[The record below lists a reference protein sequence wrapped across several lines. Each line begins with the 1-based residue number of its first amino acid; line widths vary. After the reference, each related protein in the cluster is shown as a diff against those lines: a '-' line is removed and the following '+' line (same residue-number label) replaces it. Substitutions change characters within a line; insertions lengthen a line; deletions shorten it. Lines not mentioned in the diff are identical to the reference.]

1 MRNLS
6 RLIKIAAQR
15 ITRNPYHALAA
26 FLVMFLTFF
35 VGGAFVLLSIGSNT
49 LIAYFES
56 RPQVTAFLKD
66 ATSPEKVKGIQN
78 NLAQTGVVSKTT
90 YISKEEALKIYQERN
105 KDEPILSEFVTAEI
119 LPASI
124 EVSTY
129 KLEDLAKAA
138 DILEKEA
145 SVEEV
150 VFQKNIV
157 ETLNA
162 WASTFRSVGGGVVAF
177 LLLTAFLITLIVTG
191 LNISLHQD
199 EIEIMKLV
207 GATVGYIRTPFIFEG
222 VFYGLLSSIAATG
235 FLWGIFTWATPALG
249 KIFSGV
255 PILPTSPLIF
265 LYLLVGEI
273 VVGAGIGVIGSLVAT
288 RKYLTI

>member
-66 ATSPEKVKGIQN
+66 DTSPEKVKGIQN

-138 DILEKEA
+138 DILENEA

-162 WASTFRSVGGGVVAF
+162 WASTFRTVGGGVVAF

-207 GATVGYIRTPFIFEG
+207 GATAGYIRTPFIFEG
-222 VFYGLLSSIAATG
+222 VFYGLLSSVVATG
-235 FLWGIFTWATPALG
+235 FLWAIFTWATPALE

-255 PILPTSPLIF
+255 PILPTNPLIF
-265 LYLLVGEI
+265 LYLLAGEI
-273 VVGAGIGVIGSLVAT
+273 VVGTSIGVVGSLVAT

>member
-6 RLIKIAAQR
+6 RLLKVAAKR
-15 ITRNPYHALAA
+15 ITRNPYQALAA
-26 FLVMFLTFF
+26 FLVMLLTFF
-35 VGGAFVLLSIGSNT
+35 VAGAFVLLSVGSNA

-66 ATSPEKVKGIQN
+66 DTTSEKVKEIQDR
-78 NLAQTGVVSKTT
+78 LLKTGVVSKTT
-90 YISKEEALKIYQERN
+90 YVSKEEALKIYKERN
-105 KDEPILSEFVTAEI
+105 KNEPILAEFVTAEI

-129 KLEDLAKAA
+129 KLEDLSKVA
-138 DILEKEA
+138 DTLQNEQA
-145 SVEEV
+145 VEEV
-150 VFQKNIV
+150 VYQKNIV
-157 ETLNA
+157 ETLSN
-162 WASTFRSVGGGVVAF
+162 WTRTLRLVGGGLVAF
-177 LLLTAFLITLIVTG
+177 LLLTTFLITLIVIG

-207 GATVGYIRTPFIFEG
+207 GATPGYIRLPFIFEG
-222 VFYGLLSSIAATG
+222 VFYGLFSGVVATA
-235 FLWGIFTWATPALG
+235 FLAVIFTWATPTLQ

-255 PILPTSPLIF
+255 PIMSAGPLVF

-273 VVGAGIGVIGSLVAT
+273 LIGTGIGVIGSFVAT
-288 RKYLTI
+288 RKYLKI

>member
-1 MRNLS
+1 MRNLT
-6 RLIKIAAQR
+6 RLFKIAIVR
-15 ITRNPYHALAA
+15 ITRNPYHTLAA

-35 VGGAFVLLSIGSNT
+35 VAGAFVLLSIGSNT

-66 ATSPEKVKGIQN
+66 GTSPEKVKGIQEG
-78 NLAQTGVVSKTT
+78 LAKTGVVSKTT

-105 KDEPILSEFVTAEI
+105 KNEPILSEFVTAEI

-129 KLEDLAKAA
+129 KLEDLSKAA
-138 DILEKEA
+138 DILKNEGA
-145 SVEEV
+145 VEEV

-157 ETLNA
+157 DTLNT
-162 WASTFRSVGGGVVAF
+162 WSDTFRKVGGSVVVF
-177 LLLTAFLITLIVTG
+177 LMLTTFLIMLIVIG

-207 GATVGYIRTPFIFEG
+207 GATAGYIRTPFIFEG
-222 VFYGLLSSIAATG
+222 VFYGLLSSVVATG
-235 FLWGIFTWATPALG
+235 FLWAIFTWATPALE

-255 PILPTSPLIF
+255 PILPGSPLIF

-273 VVGAGIGVIGSLVAT
+273 VVGTSIGVIGSLVAT
-288 RKYLTI
+288 RKYLSI

>member
-6 RLIKIAAQR
+6 RLLKIAAKR
-15 ITRNPYHALAA
+15 ITRNPYQALAA

-35 VGGAFVLLSIGSNT
+35 VAGAFVLLSVGSNA

-66 ATSPEKVKGIQN
+66 DTTVEKVKEIQDR
-78 NLAQTGVVSKTT
+78 LSKTGVVSKTT
-90 YISKEEALKIYQERN
+90 YVSKEEALKIYKERN
-105 KDEPILSEFVTAEI
+105 KNEPILAEFVTAEI

-129 KLEDLAKAA
+129 KLEDLSKVA
-138 DILEKEA
+138 DTLKNEGA
-145 SVEEV
+145 VEEV

-157 ETLNA
+157 DTLSS
-162 WASTFRSVGGGVVAF
+162 WTRTLRVIGGGIVAF
-177 LLLTAFLITLIVTG
+177 LLLTAFLITLIVIG

-207 GATVGYIRTPFIFEG
+207 GATPGYIRLPFIFEG
-222 VFYGLLSSIAATG
+222 VFYGLFSSMAATA
-235 FLWGIFTWATPALG
+235 FLAIIFTWATPTLQ
-249 KIFSGV
+249 KIFSAV
-255 PILPTSPLIF
+255 PILPGGPLVF
-265 LYLLVGEI
+265 LHLLVGEI
-273 VVGAGIGVIGSLVAT
+273 LIGTGIGVIGSFVAT
-288 RKYLTI
+288 RKYLKI